1 MVIKKKKN
9 ITEEFTICLSK
20 LEAVEFLGVCRVL
33 SVPLVDKSDEPR
45 KFGALLVDVIQKFS
59 MLNRKQKRDLLK
71 LVAAAGKK

>member
-1 MVIKKKKN
+1 MVIKKKN